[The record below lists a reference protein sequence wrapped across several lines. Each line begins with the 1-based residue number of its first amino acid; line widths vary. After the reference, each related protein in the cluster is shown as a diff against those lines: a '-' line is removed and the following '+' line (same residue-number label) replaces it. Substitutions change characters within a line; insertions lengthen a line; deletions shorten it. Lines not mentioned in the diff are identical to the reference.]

1 MDWRHRLFSFVPL
14 LLAVAVGLA
23 GCTDAITVY
32 PVADALR
39 ARTDVPVV
47 VGKWIWRDD
56 TGSAS
61 VLTVEGNPQDESP
74 CRQGHA
80 AFSDGSEITDIGDD
94 VCFVELN
101 GNLVAELK
109 TPAPYVFYR
118 QYLVRIDDDSVEVC
132 GGFPVWVML
141 AELADKHPTGY
152 SLEALE
158 YTRRKETGGD
168 APELM
173 VFTSKSQQL
182 RDFLET
188 ALPELASACD
198 GRSGEKFRWI
208 RFERMTAE
216 EEAQAADA
224 AAQ

>member
-1 MDWRHRLFSFVPL
+1 MDWRRRRVWLGM
-14 LLAVAVGLA
+14 LLATAAGLA

-74 CRQGHA
+74 CREGHTA
-80 AFSDGSEITDIGDD
+80 VSDGSEVTDIGDG

-101 GNLVAELK
+101 GHLVAELK

-118 QYLVRIDDDSVEVC
+118 QYLVRIDDESIEVC
-132 GGFPVWVML
+132 GGIPIWAL
-141 AELADKHPTGY
+141 LADLADEHPTGY
-152 SLEALE
+152 SLQALE
-158 YTRRKETGGD
+158 YALRKGTGGE
-168 APELM
+168 APDLLI
-173 VFTSKSQQL
+173 FTSQPPQL
-182 RDFLET
+182 REFLET

-198 GRSGEKFRWI
+198 TRSGEEFRWI
-208 RFERMTAE
+208 RFERMTE